1 MPENQNVKAPQD
13 DTRTHQLKIFV
24 EEAWYAKAIELR
36 EKGYYKGK
44 YKGQFWSYLL
54 WLGLNQYEK
63 EVLPKEH

>member
-1 MPENQNVKAPQD
+1 
-13 DTRTHQLKIFV
+13 LKIFV